1 MMKMEEAMKLRHTV
15 RSYEDRKLP
24 ESFID
29 VLNER
34 IELNNQKY
42 RVHFKL
48 VVNDCR
54 VFSPILRILI
64 ARGVKNYVVM
74 AGNEDRTLEERIGY
88 AGADLMLY
96 AQTLGLNTWW
106 IGTTFRKWHCI
117 KKVNADRVIGI
128 IALGFGKTQG
138 TMHKSKNVF
147 EVSNYTG
154 DETPSWFKAGVEASL
169 FAPTA
174 KNRQNYFIRGKGSSV
189 NIKCDNGSYTGCDL
203 GLLKYHFELG
213 AGKENFN
220 WTDENL

>member
-74 AGNEDRTLEERIGY
+74 AGNEDKPVSPRHIVKAMKYEFEKLGWMIDGSQFGKY
-88 AGADLMLY
+88 AGFLY
-96 AQTLGLNTWW
+96 KDQ
-106 IGTTFRKWHCI
+106 
-117 KKVNADRVIGI
+117 
-128 IALGFGKTQG
+128 
-138 TMHKSKNVF
+138 
-147 EVSNYTG
+147 
-154 DETPSWFKAGVEASL
+154 
-169 FAPTA
+169 
-174 KNRQNYFIRGKGSSV
+174 
-189 NIKCDNGSYTGCDL
+189 
-203 GLLKYHFELG
+203 
-213 AGKENFN
+213 
-220 WTDENL
+220 